1 MQSSD
6 ICYDIVHINRP
17 STFERF
23 CFGTVQQSIYTGWR
37 KKKLPSLMKHSSKTK
52 TADTMKQML

>member
-23 CFGTVQQSIYTGWR
+23 CFGTVQQSIYIYIYI
-37 KKKLPSLMKHSSKTK
+37 
-52 TADTMKQML
+52 